1 MIGRLISRGSAK
13 RGLDGR
19 ASGERG
25 AIAPFAA
32 LMLVPLIGTAALA
45 TDVGLWYAQQRHL
58 QVATDVSALS
68 AALKITDAT
77 AIAGNLLKANGFE
90 TASLTSAVPGVYCP
104 DGATPADRFKTGL
117 TACETGGAAP
127 DEYSAVQVTAHTTVP
142 GVLSRSLM
150 KTDDGQAGQG
160 GASGQEGIYPIS
172 TRSTAARIDEAG
184 LQAGT
189 GLLTLD
195 TTQSPLLNAVLGGVL
210 GTKINLTAVH
220 YNGLVNADIDALTFL
235 DALATHVG
243 ASVGTYDGLLDSRI
257 KVGDI
262 LQAAIDVLHRQGN
275 IAGVDLDALNALL
288 ALQSQITGNP
298 DLALGTLLDLGFW
311 KTQEVGSS
319 TKPSALQAG
328 LNLYQLVT
336 LSAQVANSQNFISI
350 PALTVGLPGI
360 ASVTVS
366 ATVIEKP
373 QRPPFAFGPKGIS
386 VHTAQVRTQIKLQLL
401 DLFGLLGQGVQLPVY
416 IEAASGDAT
425 LGPITCDPDVR
436 VEVDATVHAAAAYIG
451 TTTMDVMTNFSHKID
466 YQKDIQRAPLVDVG
480 LLFIGLVHIDGRA
493 KLELFEGQ
501 KTMVFDKQD
510 IDDQVAQQVWGGG
523 VVDNLLG
530 SLGIDPVTKQ
540 PNLDLRACILTLG
553 QTCLLPV
560 DLSVVSGTVTA
571 LNQLLAPVIKGLLDP
586 LVDNLLAALGVRV
599 GVMDVVVTGVR
610 CGVPVL
616 IK

>member
-1 MIGRLISRGSAK
+1 MIGRLIRRGS
-13 RGLDGR
+13 GDG
-19 ASGERG
+19 G

-68 AALKITDAT
+68 AALKISDAT
-77 AIAGNLLKANGFE
+77 TIAGNLLKANGFE
-90 TASLTSAVPGVYCP
+90 TSSLTSAVPGVYCP
-104 DGATPADRFKTGL
+104 EGAKPADRFKLGL
-117 TACETGGAAP
+117 TACEAGDPAP
-127 DEYSAVQVTAHTTVP
+127 DEYSAVQVTAHATVP
-142 GVLSRSLM
+142 GVLSRSLLQ
-150 KTDDGQAGQG
+150 TGDGQMGQG
-160 GASGQEGIYPIS
+160 GSPNKEGIYPIS

-220 YNGLVNADIDALTFL
+220 YNGLVNTDIDALTFL

-243 ASVGTYDGLLDSRI
+243 ASVGTYDGLLDSNV
-257 KVGDI
+257 KVGQI
-262 LQAAIDVLHRQGN
+262 LQAAIDVLHKQGN
-275 IAGVDLDALNALL
+275 IAGLDLDALNALL
-288 ALQSQITGNP
+288 ALQSQIAGNP
-298 DLALGTLLDLGFW
+298 DLALGKLLDLGLW

-350 PALTVGLPGI
+350 PSLTLGLPGV
-360 ASVTVS
+360 ASVEVA

-401 DLFGLLGQGVQLPVY
+401 DLFGLLGQGIQLPVY

-451 TTTMDVMTNFSHKID
+451 TLPMGLMTNFSHKIN
-466 YQKDIQRAPLVDVG
+466 YQTDIQPAPLIDIKV
-480 LLFIGLVHIDGRA
+480 LLLGLVHIDGRA
-493 KLELFEGQ
+493 KLELLEGH

-523 VVDNLLG
+523 AVDNLLG
-530 SLGIDPVTKQ
+530 SLGIDPVTGK
-540 PNLDLRACILTLG
+540 PNLELKACVLSLG
-553 QTCLLPV
+553 NICLLPV
-560 DLSVVSGTVTA
+560 DLSVVSSTVTA
-571 LNQLLAPVIKGLLDP
+571 LNQLLAPVIKGVLDP
-586 LVDNLLAALGVRV
+586 LVDNLLAALGVRI

-616 IK
+616 IE

>member
-1 MIGRLISRGSAK
+1 MIGRLIRRGS
-13 RGLDGR
+13 GDG
-19 ASGERG
+19 G

-68 AALKITDAT
+68 AALKISDAT
-77 AIAGNLLKANGFE
+77 TIAGNLLKANGFE
-90 TASLTSAVPGVYCP
+90 TSSLTSAVPGVYCP
-104 DGATPADRFKTGL
+104 EGAKPADRFKLGL
-117 TACETGGAAP
+117 TACEAGDPAP

-142 GVLSRSLM
+142 GVLSRTL
-150 KTDDGQAGQG
+150 TRTGDGGQG

-210 GTKINLTAVH
+210 GTKISLTAVH
-220 YNGLVNADIDALTFL
+220 YNGLVNTDIDALTFL

-243 ASVGTYDGLLDSRI
+243 ASVGTYDGLLDSNV
-257 KVGDI
+257 KVGQI
-262 LQAAIDVLHRQGN
+262 LQAAIDVLHKQGN
-275 IAGVDLDALNALL
+275 IAGLDLDALNALL
-288 ALQSQITGNP
+288 ALQSQVTGNP
-298 DLALGTLLDLGFW
+298 DLALGKLLDLGLW

-350 PALTVGLPGI
+350 PSLTVGLPGV
-360 ASVTVS
+360 ASVQVA

-373 QRPPFAFGPKGIS
+373 QTPPFAFGPRGIS

-401 DLFGLLGQGVQLPVY
+401 DLFGLLGQGIQLPVY
-416 IEAASGDAT
+416 IEAAPGNAT
-425 LGPITCDPDVR
+425 LTSITCDP
-436 VEVDATVHAAAAYIG
+436 EVKVGVGADIDLAAAYIG
-451 TTTMDVMTNFSHKID
+451 TLPMNLMTNFSHKID
-466 YQKDIQRAPLVDVG
+466 YQADIQPAPLVDVSVLG
-480 LLFIGLVHIDGRA
+480 LIGLVRINGRA
-493 KLELFEGQ
+493 KLEGLFANHADLI
-501 KTMVFDKQD
+501 FDQAD
-510 IDDQVAQQVWGGG
+510 IDGRISQSVYGSPKVE
-523 VVDNLLG
+523 NLLG
-530 SLGIDPVTKQ
+530 SLGIDPVTGK
-540 PNLDLRACILTLG
+540 PNLDLKACLLGLG
-553 QTCLLPV
+553 QLCLLPV
-560 DLSVVSGTVTA
+560 DLKVVSTTVTA

-599 GVMDVVVTGVR
+599 GVMDVTVTGVR

-616 IK
+616 IR

>member
-1 MIGRLISRGSAK
+1 
-13 RGLDGR
+13 
-19 ASGERG
+19 
-25 AIAPFAA
+25 
-32 LMLVPLIGTAALA
+32 MLVPLIGTAALA

-68 AALKITDAT
+68 AALKISDAT
-77 AIAGNLLKANGFE
+77 TIAGNLLKANGFE
-90 TASLTSAVPGVYCP
+90 TSSLTSAVPGVYCP
-104 DGATPADRFKTGL
+104 EGAKPADRFKLGL
-117 TACETGGAAP
+117 TACEAGDPAP
-127 DEYSAVQVTAHTTVP
+127 DEYSAVQVTAHATVP
-142 GVLSRSLM
+142 GVLSRSLLQ
-150 KTDDGQAGQG
+150 TGDGQMGQG
-160 GASGQEGIYPIS
+160 GSPNKEGIYPIS

-220 YNGLVNADIDALTFL
+220 YNGLVNTDIDALTFL

-243 ASVGTYDGLLDSRI
+243 ASVGTYDGLLDSNV
-257 KVGDI
+257 KVGQI
-262 LQAAIDVLHRQGN
+262 LQAAIDVLHKQGN
-275 IAGVDLDALNALL
+275 IAGLDLDALNALL
-288 ALQSQITGNP
+288 ALQSQIAGNP
-298 DLALGTLLDLGFW
+298 DLALGKLLDLGLW

-350 PALTVGLPGI
+350 PSLTLGLPGV
-360 ASVTVS
+360 ASVEVA

-401 DLFGLLGQGVQLPVY
+401 DLFGLLGQGIQLPVY

-451 TTTMDVMTNFSHKID
+451 TLPMGLMTNFSHKIN
-466 YQKDIQRAPLVDVG
+466 YQTDIQPAPLIDIKV
-480 LLFIGLVHIDGRA
+480 LLLGLVHIDGRA
-493 KLELFEGQ
+493 KLELLEGH

-523 VVDNLLG
+523 AVDNLLG
-530 SLGIDPVTKQ
+530 SLGIDPVTGK
-540 PNLDLRACILTLG
+540 PNLELKACVLSLG
-553 QTCLLPV
+553 NICLLPV
-560 DLSVVSGTVTA
+560 DLSVVSSTVTA
-571 LNQLLAPVIKGLLDP
+571 LNQLLAPVIKGVLDP
-586 LVDNLLAALGVRV
+586 LVDNLLAALGVRI

-616 IK
+616 IE

>member
-1 MIGRLISRGSAK
+1 MIGRWTRQKAGERGA
-13 RGLDGR
+13 
-19 ASGERG
+19 GERG

-68 AALKITDAT
+68 AALKISDAT
-77 AIAGNLLKANGFE
+77 AIAGNLLKANGFD
-90 TASLTSAVPGVYCP
+90 TDSLTSAVPGVYCP
-104 DGATPADRFKTGL
+104 DGAAPADRFKPGL
-117 TACETGGAAP
+117 ISCETGQPAP

-142 GVLSRSLM
+142 GVLSRTL
-150 KTDDGQAGQG
+150 TQTGDTGQG

-243 ASVGTYDGLLDSRI
+243 ASVGTYDGLLDSRV

-288 ALQSQITGNP
+288 ALQSQVTGNP

-493 KLELFEGQ
+493 KLELFEGH

-553 QTCLLPV
+553 QACLLPV

>member
-1 MIGRLISRGSAK
+1 MIGRLIRRGS
-13 RGLDGR
+13 GDGG
-19 ASGERG
+19 S
-25 AIAPFAA
+25 IAPFAA

-58 QVATDVSALS
+58 QAATDVSALS
-68 AALKITDAT
+68 AALRISDAT

-90 TASLTSAVPGVYCP
+90 ASNLTSAVPGVYCP
-104 DGATPADRFKTGL
+104 EAATPADRFKLGL
-117 TACETGGAAP
+117 TACQAGDPAP

-142 GVLSRSLM
+142 GVLSRSLLQSGE
-150 KTDDGQAGQG
+150 GQMGQG
-160 GASGQEGIYPIS
+160 GSPNKEGIYPIS

-220 YNGLVNADIDALTFL
+220 YNGLVNTDIDALTFL

-243 ASVGTYDGLLDSRI
+243 ASVGTYDGLLTGKV
-257 KVGDI
+257 KVGQI
-262 LQAAIDVLHRQGN
+262 LQAAIDVLNKQDH
-275 IAGVDLDALNALL
+275 IAGLDLDALNALL
-288 ALQSQITGNP
+288 ALQSQVAGNP
-298 DLALGTLLDLGFW
+298 DLALGTLLDLGVW
-311 KTQEVGSS
+311 KKQEVGGS

-350 PALTVGLPGI
+350 PSLTLGLPGV
-360 ASVTVS
+360 ASVQVA

-401 DLFGLLGQGVQLPVY
+401 DLFGLLGQGIQLPVY
-416 IEAASGDAT
+416 IEAAAGDAELT
-425 LGPITCDPDVR
+425 SITCDPEVKVGVAADVK
-436 VEVDATVHAAAAYIG
+436 AAAAYIG
-451 TTTMDVMTNFSHKID
+451 TLPMNLMTNFSHKIN
-466 YQKDIQRAPLVDVG
+466 YQTDIQPAPLVDIGV
-480 LLFIGLVHIDGRA
+480 LFIGLVRLTGRA
-493 KLELFEGQ
+493 KLELLEGH
-501 KTMVFDKQD
+501 KDMVFDKQD

-523 VVDNLLG
+523 AVDNLLG
-530 SLGIDPVTKQ
+530 SLGIDPVTGK
-540 PNLDLRACILTLG
+540 PNLDLKACVLSLG
-553 QTCLLPV
+553 NICLLPV
-560 DLSVVSGTVTA
+560 DLKAVSTTVTA
-571 LNQLLAPVIKGLLDP
+571 LNQLLAPVIKGVLDP

-599 GVMDVVVTGVR
+599 GVMDVTVTGVR

-616 IK
+616 IE

>member
-1 MIGRLISRGSAK
+1 MIGRRRRRGS
-13 RGLDGR
+13 GD
-19 ASGERG
+19 RG

-58 QVATDVSALS
+58 QAATDMSALS
-68 AALKITDAT
+68 AALKISDAA
-77 AIAGNLLKANGFE
+77 AIAGNLLKANGFQ

-104 DGATPADRFKTGL
+104 EGAKPEDRFKTGL
-117 TACETGGAAP
+117 TACQAGDPAP

-142 GVLSRSLM
+142 GVLSRSLLQ
-150 KTDDGQAGQG
+150 TGDGQMGQG
-160 GASGQEGIYPIS
+160 GSPNKEGIYPIS

-189 GLLTLD
+189 GLVTLD

-210 GTKINLTAVH
+210 GTKISLTAVH
-220 YNGLVNADIDALTFL
+220 YNGLVNTDIDALTFL

-243 ASVGTYDGLLDSRI
+243 ASVGTYDGLLDSNV
-257 KVGDI
+257 KVGQI
-262 LQAAIDVLHRQGN
+262 LQAAIDVLNKQGHV
-275 IAGVDLDALNALL
+275 AGLDLDALNALL
-288 ALQSQITGNP
+288 ALQSQVTGNP
-298 DLALGTLLDLGFW
+298 DLALGKLLDLGIW
-311 KTQEVGSS
+311 KTQEIGSS

-336 LSAQVANSQNFISI
+336 LSAQVSNGQNFISI
-350 PALTVGLPGI
+350 PSLTLGLPGV
-360 ASVTVS
+360 ASLQVT

-401 DLFGLLGQGVQLPVY
+401 DLFGLLGQGIQLPVY

-425 LGPITCDPDVR
+425 LTSITCDPDVR
-436 VEVDATVHAAAAYIG
+436 VGVDASVAAAAAYIG
-451 TTTMDVMTNFSHKID
+451 TLPMNLMTNFSHKIN
-466 YQKDIQRAPLVDVG
+466 YQTDIQPAPLVDIKV
-480 LLFIGLVHIDGRA
+480 LLLGLVHIDGRA
-493 KLELFEGQ
+493 KLELLPGHKQ
-501 KTMVFDKQD
+501 MVFDKQD

-523 VVDNLLG
+523 AVANLLG
-530 SLGIDPVTKQ
+530 SLGIDPVTGK
-540 PNLDLRACILTLG
+540 PNLDLKACVLSLG
-553 QTCLLPV
+553 NVCLLPV
-560 DLSVVSGTVTA
+560 DLSVVSSTVTA
-571 LNQLLAPVIKGLLDP
+571 LNQLLAPVIKGVLDP

-599 GVMDVVVTGVR
+599 GVMDVTVTGVR

-616 IK
+616 IE